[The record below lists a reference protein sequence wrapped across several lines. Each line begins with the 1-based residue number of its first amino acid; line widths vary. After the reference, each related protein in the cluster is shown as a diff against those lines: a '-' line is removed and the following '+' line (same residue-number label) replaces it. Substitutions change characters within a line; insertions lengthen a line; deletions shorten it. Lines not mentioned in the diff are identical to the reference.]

1 MARLIHTP
9 TGGGLVGSFEP
20 KVLDALLQ
28 ELPDTFLIAPNF
40 QLKQK
45 GHDALEYD
53 FVVVAPHA
61 VYVIEAKEWYGRIT
75 GDDSEWLLNQKPKKC
90 PLWLVNTKC
99 KVLKTDLGPVGTQVH
114 VAPLLVLP
122 NGTQNL
128 LGGSWAH
135 HVRSLSG
142 TVAFV
147 QDPARLSKS
156 GDIRGYHDAIVKALQ
171 GKWGARQRGQRRS
184 VGSYEILETVFR
196 DERTAEYLARR
207 TLIEGDPTRY
217 RIRTWRLNQEQPAE
231 DVARQ
236 KALIQRPTEAVARIG
251 PHPNLLRILQFDFI
265 EEDNEFFEVT
275 EWSEFGTLHGYLEN
289 QERDRL
295 TLRER
300 LEIAEGVAAA
310 LEAVHAHQVV
320 HRNVC
325 PETILL
331 GFDRKPRLIDF
342 DRAYLEGR
350 QTVFAATVGQQ
361 RNPAYV
367 PPELDD
373 ATDYDFDTSSDM
385 YSFGVLLHRLL
396 VDRVPFADAK
406 EARAAQGRASASFPP
421 VRDDV
426 DARLRELLLGLL
438 RVDDFK
444 ARPSAT
450 EALGVLRD
458 ALGLT
463 TGVKAPTA
471 PSQPLLVQ
479 SFDKGNV
486 LDGVW
491 RIDEKLGAGAFSKV
505 FKVFNLDH
513 QRTYAMKVL
522 AQQENADLALDE
534 FRTIK
539 GVLPDHPNLA
549 RIEWMARL
557 APPNDVPYV
566 LYEYIDGE
574 TLEPYCDGRKR
585 LAWSDI
591 QRIGTELLDGLEAMH
606 ERKVLHRDIKPANI
620 LLQLPTHRPKLIDF
634 NISASMA
641 SAKGAAGTPRYWAPD
656 RGRPEWRPDAD
667 LFSLGV
673 VLYELVTH
681 RHPFPHD
688 RPEAG
693 APADPRSIAP
703 ELHLSEALA
712 SFLVR
717 AVQPKAGDRFGTAAQ
732 MREAFARI
740 PAMYAPAGPPSVAPG
755 RFPGLHVSPEE
766 AVVPNRNPYVRRLL
780 TLYSQA
786 RRTNAGTR
794 GLDEIGRL
802 TYVTTKLDTELAPA
816 IVSGSFRLVVVTG
829 NAGDGKT
836 AFLQRVEQ
844 LFADAGAPSERL
856 ASGNGSRW
864 SHHGVEYETNYDGSQ
879 DEGSRSNDEVLA
891 HFFAPFA
898 GAALGGLQ
906 GPQTRLIAINEG
918 RLLDFLA
925 HGAQAS
931 RFEGLRRFVLAALE
945 GGASPARALLVNL
958 NLRAVAAGGD
968 QSLVERQLQTM
979 LRPELWAPCEGCAHR
994 GRCPIKHNVDTLR
1007 DTASGAATRARVRR
1021 LFEVVHLRRRSHVTM
1036 RDLRSALSW
1045 MLLRD
1050 HDCEDVERLLGREDA
1065 RLPEALAWI
1074 YYPNAF
1080 AEPDVAASPSGAS
1093 SGGAMGGEE
1102 RAVDRLVR
1110 QLREVDVGRV
1120 EAPLLDH
1127 RLDRDPGS
1135 AVPWMTYEQR
1145 SEHGREVMDAL
1156 GRHAPAVG
1164 DDVSLPSL
1172 LAVRRNLLAMR
1183 RRWAYFERRDEG
1195 WNSMLPYRS
1204 TALLEQLLASS
1215 EDEQQALLR
1224 GELRN
1229 RVVDAISLAEGVR
1242 SPNLR
1247 RRFLALKVTRV
1258 KDTPLR
1264 SYRLFPRESFRVEVT
1279 RLPSLGRYLE
1289 YAPDAVE
1296 LVAGEGRD
1304 GARLRI
1310 SLDLLEMLE
1319 LIREGYRPTSA
1330 DLQGLFV
1337 NLLIFRNELLT
1348 TTFDRVLVTEDDATF
1363 YEIAAQGRPDGIRLS
1378 LARHTEEGT

>member
-9 TGGGLVGSFEP
+9 TGGGLVGDFERR
-20 KVLDALLQ
+20 VLDALLK
-28 ELPDTFLIAPNF
+28 ELPDAFVVAPNF

-45 GHDALEYD
+45 AHDALEYD

-61 VYVIEAKEWYGRIT
+61 VYVAEAKEWYGRIT

-99 KVLKTDLGPVGTQVH
+99 KVLKTELGPVGNQVH
-114 VAPLLVLP
+114 VAPLLVVP
-122 NGTQNL
+122 DGTQNL
-128 LGGSWAH
+128 LGGSWAP

-142 TVAFV
+142 AVAFL
-147 QDPARLSKS
+147 QDRARLPRS
-156 GDIRGYHDAIVKALQ
+156 GDIRSYHEAIVSAMQ
-171 GKWGARQRGQRRS
+171 GKWGARQRGLRRS

-207 TLIEGDPTRY
+207 TLIEGDATRY
-217 RIRTWRLNQEQPAE
+217 RIRTWRLDQGQPA
-231 DVARQ
+231 DAVARQ

-251 PHPNLLRILQFDFI
+251 PHLNLLRILQFDFL

-289 QERDRL
+289 QERDQL

-342 DRAYLEGR
+342 DRAYLKGR
-350 QTVFAATVGQQ
+350 QTVFAATVGQR

-373 ATDYDFDTSSDM
+373 TTDYDFDTASDM

-396 VDRVPFADAK
+396 TDRVPFANAN
-406 EARAAQGRASASFPP
+406 EARAAQGRTSASFPP
-421 VRDDV
+421 VRGDV
-426 DARLRELLLGLL
+426 DARLRELMQGLL

-450 EALGVLRD
+450 EALAVLRD

-463 TGVKAPTA
+463 TGGKSAAT
-471 PSQPLLVQ
+471 PSQPPPVQ
-479 SFDKGNV
+479 PFDKGSV

-491 RIDEKLGAGAFSKV
+491 RIDEKLGSGAFSKV

-522 AQQENADLALDE
+522 THQENADLALDE
-534 FRTIK
+534 FRNIK
-539 GVLPDHPNLA
+539 GVLPEHSNLA

-574 TLEPYCDGRKR
+574 TLEAYCDGRKR

-606 ERKVLHRDIKPANI
+606 GRQVLHRDIKPANI
-620 LLQLPTHRPKLIDF
+620 LLQLPTHRVKLIDF
-634 NISASMA
+634 NISASIG

-656 RGRPEWRPDAD
+656 RGQPEWRPDAD

-688 RPEAG
+688 RPETG
-693 APADPRSIAP
+693 APADPRSVAP
-703 ELHLSEALA
+703 ELPLSEELA
-712 SFLVR
+712 RFLVR
-717 AVQPKAGDRFGTAAQ
+717 AVQPKAQNRFATAAQ
-732 MREAFARI
+732 MREALARI
-740 PAMYAPAGPPSVAPG
+740 SAMYAPAGPPSVVPG
-755 RFPGLHVSPEE
+755 RFPGLKVSPEE
-766 AVVPNRNPYVRRLL
+766 VAVPNRNPYVRRLL

-794 GLDEIGRL
+794 GLDEIARL

-816 IVSGSFRLVVVTG
+816 IVSGGFRLVVVTG

-844 LFADAGAPSERL
+844 LFAEAGARPESL
-856 ASGNGSRW
+856 LSGNGSRW

-879 DEGSRSNDEVLA
+879 DEGIRSNDDVLA

-898 GAALGGLQ
+898 GATLSGLS
-906 GPQTRLIAINEG
+906 GTHARLIAINEG

-925 HGAQAS
+925 HGAEAP
-931 RFEGLRRFVLAALE
+931 RFAGLRRFVHAALE
-945 GGASPARALLVNL
+945 GAASSARALLVNL
-958 NLRAVAAGGD
+958 NLRAVAAGGE

-994 GRCPIKHNVDTLR
+994 ERCPIRHNVDTLR
-1007 DTASGAATRARVRR
+1007 DAASGVTTRARVRR

-1050 HDCEDVERLLGREDA
+1050 HDCEDVERMLGRQDA
-1065 RLPEALAWI
+1065 RLPEALAWL

-1080 AEPDVAASPSGAS
+1080 AEPEAATASSVAPSG
-1093 SGGAMGGEE
+1093 GE

-1120 EAPLLDH
+1120 ESPLLDR
-1127 RLDRDPGS
+1127 RLDRDPSS
-1135 AVPWMTYEQR
+1135 AVPWMTYEAR
-1145 SEHGREVMDAL
+1145 SAHGGDVMASL
-1156 GRHAPAVG
+1156 GQHAPAVG
-1164 DDVSLPSL
+1164 DDVALPTL
-1172 LAVRRNLLAMR
+1172 LAARRRLLAMR

-1195 WNSMLPYRS
+1195 WARMLPYRS
-1204 TALLEQLLASS
+1204 AGLLEELLAGSDDGRQ
-1215 EDEQQALLR
+1215 EDLR
-1224 GELRN
+1224 GELRD

-1242 SPNLR
+1242 SADLR

-1258 KDTPLR
+1258 KDAALR

-1296 LVAGEGRD
+1296 LVAGSGRD

-1310 SLDLLEMLE
+1310 SLDLFEMLE
-1319 LIREGYRPTSA
+1319 LIRDGYRPTSA

-1348 TTFDRVLVTEDDATF
+1348 TTFDRVLVTENDATF
-1363 YEIAAQGRPDGIRLS
+1363 YEIAAQGRSDGIRLS
-1378 LARHTEEGT
+1378 LARHTEEGV